1 MRRRFRQ
8 TKERSVTTH
17 EGIAAFVFV
26 INYALQNAAIASE
39 KNRKIAGTKVRA
51 VLKILST
58 EAGFMIN
65 PQVCVYDIDI
75 CECMYILY
83 VCMYVKCVCRALKKD
98 FLMLFLPSHIHIYIQ
113 PSSPLR

>member
-83 VCMYVKCVCRALKKD
+83 ECM
-98 FLMLFLPSHIHIYIQ
+98 
-113 PSSPLR
+113 